1 MLENIAIAKELGYIK
16 VKQGRIKK
24 MSAKATE

>member
-16 VKQGRIKK
+16 MKPGIVKK
-24 MSAKATE
+24 MTPKNTE